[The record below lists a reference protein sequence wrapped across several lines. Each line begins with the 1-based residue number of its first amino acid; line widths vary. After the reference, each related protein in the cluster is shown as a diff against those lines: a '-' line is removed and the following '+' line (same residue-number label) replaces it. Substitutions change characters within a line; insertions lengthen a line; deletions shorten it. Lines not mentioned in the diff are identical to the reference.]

1 MELRL
6 AMIVLAYMA
15 VGLVVLFLLV
25 SLAAVG
31 FGKVMR
37 SVVLPAPGRPTVKC
51 SVGPVIRAS

>member
-1 MELRL
+1 
-6 AMIVLAYMA
+6 MIVLAYMA
-15 VGLVVLFLLV
+15 AGLVVLFLLV

-31 FGKVMR
+31 FGKGMR